1 MVIRVSVFLIDN
13 LPAHCKSVNTCFT
26 FADTF
31 CIFLTWQKD
40 ERIAV
45 RLDTKTKAALTSAA
59 EEDKRSLSSM
69 VEKIVT
75 DWLRHQASEAKG
87 R

>member
-1 MVIRVSVFLIDN
+1 M
-13 LPAHCKSVNTCFT
+13 A
-26 FADTF
+26 
-31 CIFLTWQKD
+31 KD

-45 RLDTKTKAALTSAA
+45 RLDTKTKAALTKAA

-75 DWLRHQASEAKG
+75 DWLKALPRG
-87 R
+87 RSK